1 MALWI
6 PFVTIFLLILA
17 VGFYFDP
24 KRRAPGRLPPIY
36 GSIPLWGS
44 MVQFSKNSLGTV
56 KKAHEKLGDCFT
68 LHLAGF
74 NMTFLIGPEAQNAF
88 FKATDDELSQRE
100 AYRFTAPVFGPGVV
114 FDSPTS
120 VMYEQMKFVKS
131 GLVVNQLRKHVSVI
145 ETESRSF
152 FDNWGKSGEV
162 DMLNQMNRLT
172 ILTAS
177 SCLLGDEIRQ
187 NPKIASEFADLYHDL
202 EGGLNPVAFL
212 FPNFPMEKHRIRDR
226 ARIAI
231 SKHFMDLIKNRRSL
245 PESEQKEKEDM
256 LQILMD
262 SSYKEG
268 GALDDANI
276 TGLLIALL
284 FAGQHTSGITSSW
297 TGFFLLQ
304 NPKWMEVL
312 IAEQKEVISKHGHEI
327 NFDTLKES
335 VQLENC
341 IREALRLYPPLI
353 MLMRKV
359 KKSFDYKGM
368 NIPAGDFVCVAPA
381 YAMRLPEMYSM
392 PDTFD
397 PTRYDRNEDKSQPYA
412 YISFGGGRH
421 GCPGENFAITQIKT
435 VWTVILRTFELE
447 MGDQG
452 MPLPDYNTMVVGP
465 EHPCMIKY
473 RRRDVPL

>member
-1 MALWI
+1 MALWTPI
-6 PFVTIFLLILA
+6 LIIVLLLLA

-36 GSIPLWGS
+36 GTIPLWGS
-44 MVQFSKNSLGTV
+44 MVEFSKNSLGTV

-74 NMTFLIGPEAQNAF
+74 NMTFLVGPEAQNAF
-88 FKATDDELSQRE
+88 FKASDDELSQRE

-114 FDSPTS
+114 FDSPQS

-131 GLVVNQLRKHVSVI
+131 GLVVNQLKKHVPVI
-145 ETESRSF
+145 ETEARSF
-152 FDNWGKSGEV
+152 FDNWGKSGEI

-177 SCLLGDEIRQ
+177 TCLLGDEIRQ
-187 NPKIASEFADLYHDL
+187 NPKVASEFADLYHDL
-202 EGGLNPVAFL
+202 EGGLNPIAFL

-226 ARIAI
+226 ARVAI
-231 SKHFMDLIKNRRSL
+231 SALFMDLIKRRRSL
-245 PESEQKEKEDM
+245 PESERKDKEDM

-262 SSYKEG
+262 SAYKEG

-304 NPKWMEVL
+304 NPKWM
-312 IAEQKEVISKHGHEI
+312 KEVIDEQKDIIARFGRPI

-335 VQLENC
+335 VKLENC
-341 IREALRLYPPLI
+341 IREALRMYPPLI

-368 NIPAGDFVCVAPA
+368 TIPQGDFVCVAPA
-381 YAMRLPEMYSM
+381 YAMRLPEMYSN
-392 PDTFD
+392 PNTFD
-397 PTRYDRNEDKSQPYA
+397 PTRYDRNEDKAQPYA

-465 EHPCMIKY
+465 AHPCMIKY